1 MAFRQGDIE
10 RSAQQAEAPLIDIP
24 LTELNAYESGSI
36 QDTVCKAGGAAKR
49 PPSPIGDKLSAGLLA
64 RPRK

>member
-1 MAFRQGDIE
+1 MAFRQGDIDK
-10 RSAQQAEAPLIDIP
+10 RSFSLLRGAFDIP

-36 QDTVCKAGGAAKR
+36 QDTVCKARGAAKR

>member
-36 QDTVCKAGGAAKR
+36 QDTVCKARGAAKR
-49 PPSPIGDKLSAGLLA
+49 PPSPIGDKLSAR
-64 RPRK
+64 RPTHLRK

>member
-24 LTELNAYESGSI
+24 LTKLNAYRSGSI
-36 QDTVCKAGGAAKR
+36 
-49 PPSPIGDKLSAGLLA
+49 
-64 RPRK
+64 

>member
-36 QDTVCKAGGAAKR
+36 QDTACKARGAAKR
-49 PPSPIGDKLSAGLLA
+49 PPSPIGDRLRVVLPTHL
-64 RPRK
+64 RK